1 VAIQDATGA
10 VLVSTEPSKLIMYR
24 GWPEG
29 EEHPSVAAATENELI
44 SPELRSAMRIE
55 DETVDRDDLSYLSE
69 AEARLLYKDK
79 GNDDDEGEDEDDW
92 GVDAWNE
99 EEWEEDEDED
109 DDVDG
114 QKTMQ
119 GLDEEILN
127 QWGEEDFSDDD
138 SETDTKEDNELE
150 ETLKSER
157 RLHSAGNH
165 HKQSSLLHAQGSQD
179 AQNMGSV
186 SEGLRL
192 ERALESKGAS
202 GVN

>member
-1 VAIQDATGA
+1 
-10 VLVSTEPSKLIMYR
+10 MYR

-29 EEHPSVAAATENELI
+29 EENPSVATATESELI
-44 SPELRSAMRIE
+44 TPELRSAMRIE

-69 AEARLLYKDK
+69 AEARLLRKDK
-79 GNDDDEGEDEDDW
+79 GNDDDDDEDEDDW

-99 EEWEEDEDED
+99 EEWEEEEDEDED

-114 QKTMQ
+114 QETMQ

-127 QWGEEDFSDDD
+127 QWGEEDFSDDEG
-138 SETDTKEDNELE
+138 ETERKEDNELE

-165 HKQSSLLHAQGSQD
+165 NEQSSLLHAQCSQD
-179 AQNMGSV
+179 AQDMGSL
-186 SEGLRL
+186 SEELRL